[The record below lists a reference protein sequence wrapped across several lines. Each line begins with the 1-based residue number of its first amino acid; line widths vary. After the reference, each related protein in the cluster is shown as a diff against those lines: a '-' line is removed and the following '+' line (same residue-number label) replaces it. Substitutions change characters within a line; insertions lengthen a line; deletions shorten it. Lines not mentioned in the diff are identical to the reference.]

1 MPAIGGRLG
10 LLSPLQVWS
19 GGLSLHFNS
28 CRSQEQRKGAL
39 GLLSCGEPPGPM
51 RSQC

>member
-19 GGLSLHFNS
+19 RGLGLHFNS
-28 CRSQEQRKGAL
+28 CRPQEEREGAWAGCAL
-39 GLLSCGEPPGPM
+39 GSPSYLETN
-51 RSQC
+51 